1 MIASTVMTAVSAL
14 RPHVA
19 AVAVLALA
27 LSACGEKPQILDT
40 SGKKTDAAPWT
51 ASNSAVPAFAA
62 RGWKGGDKTAWEAQ
76 IHKRNQAQNDYL
88 R

>member
-1 MIASTVMTAVSAL
+1 MNAVRAMRPGAAAL
-14 RPHVA
+14 VVA
-19 AVAVLALA
+19 LLGLA
-27 LSACGEKPQILDT
+27 ACGEKPQILDT

-62 RGWKGGDKTAWEAQ
+62 RGWKGGDKTAWEEQ
-76 IHKRNQAQNDYL
+76 IRKRNQAQNEYL

>member
-1 MIASTVMTAVSAL
+1 MGVMFAL
-14 RPHVA
+14 TLA
-19 AVAVLALA
+19 AA
-27 LSACGEKPQILDT
+27 LSACGEKPQVSDA

-51 ASNSAVPAFAA
+51 VSKSAVPAFAA

-76 IHKRNQAQNDYL
+76 IRQRNQAQNDYL